1 MARSSPIDLA
11 SLGVRVEHPLDG
23 LTSVLDE
30 PTLAYLLVSFGLLGL
45 YLELAS
51 PGITVP
57 GVLGGISLALGLLGL
72 GSLPVEWT
80 GLGLIGLAFALFLVD
95 LFVPSLG
102 LLTLGGLVSFVVGSR
117 LLVDDGVPAD
127 ERVADGAI
135 WAMTGCFA
143 ALSVLL
149 GMLGLRGQLRRPTT
163 GAGTLLGR
171 VGEVREAL
179 DPRGSVFLDGERWTA
194 SSGVG
199 TIAAGTPVV
208 ATAVDGITLT
218 VRPATAD
225 ELERVRMAAGE
236 APDRRRVVPPR
247 LRRTAAPEGV

>member
-1 MARSSPIDLA
+1 MATFLAATPVERLIDA
-11 SLGVRVEHPLDG
+11 LDR
-23 LTSVLDE
+23 

-57 GVLGGISLALGLLGL
+57 GVLGGVSLALGLLGF

-80 GLGLIGLAFALFLVD
+80 ALGLIGLAFVLFFVD

-117 LLVDDGVPAD
+117 LLVADGVPEN

-143 ALSVLL
+143 LLSVLL
-149 GMLGLRGQLRRPTT
+149 GALGLRGQLRRPTT

-194 SSGVG
+194 GSCGG
-199 TIAAGTPVV
+199 TIAAGTPVLV
-208 ATAVDGITLT
+208 TAVDGITLT
-218 VRPATAD
+218 VRSATTD
-225 ELERVRMAAGE
+225 EAERARIAAGD
-236 APDRRRVVPPR
+236 APDRRRVVPSR

>member
-1 MARSSPIDLA
+1 MFLA
-11 SLGVRVEHPLDG
+11 ATPVERLIE
-23 LTSVLDE
+23 VLDE

-57 GVLGGISLALGLLGL
+57 GVLGGASLGLGLLGL

-117 LLVDDGVPAD
+117 LLVEDGLP
-127 ERVADGAI
+127 EERRVADEAI
-135 WAMTGCFA
+135 WAMTVCFA
-143 ALSVLL
+143 ALSLVL
-149 GMLGLRGQLRRPTT
+149 GMLGLRGQLRRPAT

-179 DPRGSVFLDGERWTA
+179 DPRGSVFLAGERWTA
-194 SSGVG
+194 RSAGE
-199 TIAAGTPVV
+199 TIVAGTAVLV
-208 ATAVDGITLT
+208 MAVDGITLT
-218 VRPATAD
+218 VRPATDQELQQAHLAAD
-225 ELERVRMAAGE
+225 DKVADGRY
-236 APDRRRVVPPR
+236 VVPP
-247 LRRTAAPEGV
+247 RRTAAPEGV

>member
-1 MARSSPIDLA
+1 MTYSGAATPAERLTDALA
-11 SLGVRVEHPLDG
+11 N
-23 LTSVLDE
+23 

-57 GVLGGISLALGLLGL
+57 GVLGAVSLALGLLGL

-102 LLTLGGLVSFVVGSR
+102 LLTLGGLASFVVGSR
-117 LLVDDGVPAD
+117 LLVGDDAPAG
-127 ERVADGAI
+127 RHVADAAI
-135 WAMTGCFA
+135 WAMTVCFA
-143 ALSVLL
+143 LLSVVL
-149 GMLGLRGQLRRPTT
+149 GLLGLRGQLRRPAT

-179 DPRGSVFLDGERWTA
+179 EPRGVVFLAGERWTA
-194 SSGVG
+194 RSDGG
-199 TIAAGTPVV
+199 TIPAGTPVTV
-208 ATAVDGITLT
+208 VAVDGNALA
-218 VRPATAD
+218 VRPATAA
-225 ELERVRMAAGE
+225 ELERARADAAE
-236 APDRRRVVPPR
+236 PVDRRYVVPK
-247 LRRTAAPEGV
+247 RRTAAPGRTGGV